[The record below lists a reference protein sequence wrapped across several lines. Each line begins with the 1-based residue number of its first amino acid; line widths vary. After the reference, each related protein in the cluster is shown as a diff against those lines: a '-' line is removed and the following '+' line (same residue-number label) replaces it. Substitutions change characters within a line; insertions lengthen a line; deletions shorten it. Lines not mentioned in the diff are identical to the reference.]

1 MSDTSIKQFFYLA
14 AKNLFG
20 LKISRE
26 EFEQSKNENFDLS
39 ENLKSMFNKQ
49 SGKIINTDNLSAV
62 SGKNQFIERENYNKE
77 LNSNAYAYNYVTHFA
92 PSVGQTV
99 NPKSQIS
106 DLTAST
112 TSNSNS
118 DEKRIFNDLEDHASN
133 ILNQTP
139 QTTSVPDTLQETP
152 SIPIQ
157 TPRVQT
163 QQQQPITSTDSEE
176 KKEDTQNSDVESP
189 KFTAEDNSPS
199 ETKSAVNYYKS
210 LVNNIFPGYFDM
222 DSEGLGYNMEGGE
235 NEIVESQKAPI
246 NWEAKAYQT
255 AQPQQPQPPITETT
269 KQDNIN
275 LDDKITGNFTSE
287 NSPKEDSIL
296 DPKSAKHYYK
306 SLVNNIYPGYFNMN
320 SDSSESIM
328 EGGENESNQISIEKP
343 QEIKKTP
350 ETEKEFEDKIITTEE
365 KKQQENIIIVNPDE
379 IKEKPKDNIN
389 VIPSFNE
396 TQKQEKEEK
405 QENKT
410 PIPSFLESNIMKGG
424 ELPPESSISQNTQNI
439 ILNAFNELTDKK
451 KNNLF

>member
-26 EFEQSKNENFDLS
+26 EFEQSKHENFDLS
-39 ENLKSMFNKQ
+39 ENLKCMFDKQ
-49 SGKIINTDNLSAV
+49 NGRIKNSEDLNSV
-62 SGKNQFIERENYNKE
+62 SGKNQFIERENFNKE
-77 LNSNAYAYNYVTHFA
+77 LNSNVFAYNYVTHF
-92 PSVGQTV
+92 PPV
-99 NPKSQIS
+99 NPKSQVS
-106 DLTAST
+106 DSTAST
-112 TSNSNS
+112 TSDSNS
-118 DEKRIFNDLEDHASN
+118 DDKRFNNDLEDHAPT
-133 ILNQTP
+133 ILKST
-139 QTTSVPDTLQETP
+139 QTTDTVQETP
-152 SIPIQ
+152 SVPAQTSVPTQEQ
-157 TPRVQT
+157 TPITPTDQT
-163 QQQQPITSTDSEE
+163 
-176 KKEDTQNSDVESP
+176 KKEDSQNSN
-189 KFTAEDNSPS
+189 AETSDFSTITPDSEDKKDSQLNSNH
-199 ETKSAVNYYKS
+199 AIHYYKS

-235 NEIVESQKAPI
+235 NETIESQKAPI

-255 AQPQQPQPPITETT
+255 AQPQQSQPPTAEII

-287 NSPKEDSIL
+287 NSPNEDSIL

-320 SDSSESIM
+320 SDSSESIIK
-328 EGGENESNQISIEKP
+328 GGENESNQLNIEKP
-343 QEIKKTP
+343 LEINKAP
-350 ETEKEFEDKIITTEE
+350 EKEFEDKIITTEE
-365 KKQQENIIIVNPDE
+365 KKQQENIIIVNPNE

-389 VIPSFNE
+389 IIPSFNE
-396 TQKQEKEEK
+396 TPKQEK
-405 QENKT
+405 QEIKT

-424 ELPPESSISQNTQNI
+424 ELPPDSSISQNTQNI

>member
-26 EFEQSKNENFDLS
+26 EFEQSKHENFDLS
-39 ENLKSMFNKQ
+39 ENLKCMFDKQ
-49 SGKIINTDNLSAV
+49 NGRIINIEDSNSV
-62 SGKNQFIERENYNKE
+62 SGKNQFIERENFNKK
-77 LNSNAYAYNYVTHFA
+77 LDSNVFAYNYVTHFPPA
-92 PSVGQTV
+92 NQAV

-106 DLTAST
+106 DSTAST

-118 DEKRIFNDLEDHASN
+118 DEKRLINDLEDHAST
-133 ILNQTP
+133 ILKSV
-139 QTTSVPDTLQETP
+139 QTTNTAQETP
-152 SIPIQ
+152 SVPAQTLIPTQEQ
-157 TPRVQT
+157 T
-163 QQQQPITSTDSEE
+163 PITSSNPE
-176 KKEDTQNSDVESP
+176 KKEDSQNSDVESQN
-189 KFTAEDNSPS
+189 FSSNASNASDTEDKKDSLISSNH
-199 ETKSAVNYYKS
+199 AIHYYKS
-210 LVNNIFPGYFDM
+210 LVNNIFPGYFNM

-235 NEIVESQKAPI
+235 NETVESQKAPI
-246 NWEAKAYQT
+246 NWEAKAYQPT
-255 AQPQQPQPPITETT
+255 QPQPPTAPI
-269 KQDNIN
+269 KQDNIK

-287 NSPKEDSIL
+287 NNPNEDSIL
-296 DPKSAKHYYK
+296 DPKSAKRYYK

-328 EGGENESNQISIEKP
+328 KGGENETNQISIEKP
-343 QEIKKTP
+343 LEINKAP
-350 ETEKEFEDKIITTEE
+350 EKEFEDKIITTEE

-396 TQKQEKEEK
+396 TQKQEK
-405 QENKT
+405 QEIKT

-424 ELPPESSISQNTQNI
+424 ELPPDSSISQNTQNI